1 MYDCMRD
8 LSIPNA
14 FYLRPIWIKMR
25 DMRPIDLLIGL
36 LGVYFIWAGKI
47 VEFLL
52 LLLLWLFMLF
62 TSRF

>member
-1 MYDCMRD
+1 
-8 LSIPNA
+8 
-14 FYLRPIWIKMR
+14 MR

-47 VEFLL
+47 AEFLL

>member
-1 MYDCMRD
+1 
-8 LSIPNA
+8 
-14 FYLRPIWIKMR
+14 
-25 DMRPIDLLIGL
+25 MRPIDLLIGL

-62 TSRF
+62 TSRL

>member
-1 MYDCMRD
+1 MQEF
-8 LSIPNA
+8 SIPNP
-14 FYLRPIWIKMR
+14 FYLRPIGIKI

-62 TSRF
+62 TSRL

>member
-1 MYDCMRD
+1 MIARPFNSECFLPETD
-8 LSIPNA
+8 LDQMS
-14 FYLRPIWIKMR
+14 